1 MVVAV
6 SLEEL
11 VVLVLEEGMELE
23 VGMKL
28 EVEALMESAGVEEE
42 ELELGA

>member
-23 VGMKL
+23 V
-28 EVEALMESAGVEEE
+28 EALMESAGVEEE